1 MNLRFILYVCL
12 FVNSVVGIPSKNN
25 STSNFTEITHYNST
39 IHNDDDVNI
48 INELIYRT
56 LRGSNTTGR
65 GVKKEDELA
74 GVGVLIA
81 FAIFFV
87 VASWGCIV
95 RNISDCC
102 CRKR

>member
-1 MNLRFILYVCL
+1 MNLRSILYVYL
-12 FVNSVVGIPSKNN
+12 FVNSVNGISSKNN
-25 STSNFTEITHYNST
+25 STSNFTSINYFNST
-39 IHNDDDVNI
+39 IHNYDVN
-48 INELIYRT
+48 RT

-65 GVKKEDELA
+65 GVQKDDELA

-87 VASWGCIV
+87 AASWGCIV

>member
-1 MNLRFILYVCL
+1 MNLIYILCVCL
-12 FVNSVVGIPSKNN
+12 FVNSVVGIPYKNN
-25 STSNFTEITHYNST
+25 STSNFTEINNYNST
-39 IHNDDDVNI
+39 INNDDVNI

>member
-1 MNLRFILYVCL
+1 MNLMYILCVCL
-12 FVNSVVGIPSKNN
+12 FVNSVIGIPSKNN
-25 STSNFTEITHYNST
+25 STSNFTEINHYNST
-39 IHNDDDVNI
+39 INNDDVNI

-87 VASWGCIV
+87 AASWGCIA
-95 RNISDCC
+95 RNIADCC
-102 CRKR
+102 KKR

>member
-1 MNLRFILYVCL
+1 MNLIYILCVCL
-12 FVNSVVGIPSKNN
+12 FVNSVVGIPYKNN
-25 STSNFTEITHYNST
+25 STSNFTEINNYNST
-39 IHNDDDVNI
+39 INNDDVNI

-65 GVKKEDELA
+65 RVKKEDELA

>member
-1 MNLRFILYVCL
+1 MNLRSILYVYL
-12 FVNSVVGIPSKNN
+12 FVNSVNGISSKNN

-39 IHNDDDVNI
+39 INNDDVNI

-56 LRGSNTTGR
+56 LRGSNTTKR

-87 VASWGCIV
+87 AASWGCIA
-95 RNISDCC
+95 RNITECC